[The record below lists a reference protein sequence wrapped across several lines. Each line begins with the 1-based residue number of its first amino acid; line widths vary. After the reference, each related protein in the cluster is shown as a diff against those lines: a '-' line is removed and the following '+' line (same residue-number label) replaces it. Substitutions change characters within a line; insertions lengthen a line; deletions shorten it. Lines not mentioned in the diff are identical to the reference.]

1 MVVLFFG
8 YPTLLRTSLRF
19 LACLPIDSAVPGSL
33 VKLLSH
39 KQGYLMIDPNQECY
53 AGWHRGWAFGVGIP
67 TVLLMY
73 VVIPVGLFWLLKA
86 NQHRAGELRFRETFG
101 FLYRNY
107 RPKFLYYEAVT
118 AVQTVALSAV
128 AVQHFWLGPYT
139 ALLLLSLLFFVFGGI
154 QMACRPYTHQKL
166 HIVHYGASAV
176 LFLTTL
182 AGLAMFH
189 VEGQAPPQEISRVA
203 IALLALVLDVGFV
216 AWCLIEVVVVASSGN
231 MVKSV
236 TSKVLGCVNCGA
248 DKQSN
253 AGVVGRLE
261 ESMRQGS
268 GYQSTLLD

>member
-1 MVVLFFG
+1 
-8 YPTLLRTSLRF
+8 
-19 LACLPIDSAVPGSL
+19 
-33 VKLLSH
+33 
-39 KQGYLMIDPNQECY
+39 MIDPNQECY

-139 ALLLLSLLFFVFGGI
+139 ALLLMSLLFFVFGGI

-268 GYQSTLLD
+268 GYQSTLLN